1 MLDGAH
7 CAKGKTL
14 FSSASKRHAKAT
26 EKFTPQLVQKKY
38 HFYEI

>member
-14 FSSASKRHAKAT
+14 VSSASTRHAKAT
-26 EKFTPQLVQKKY
+26 EKFTPQLVQGKVS
-38 HFYEI
+38 FL